1 MRNKSTVGPPETIV
15 PSDLQ
20 IESSGVLSYI
30 VAFYFWLFMRIA
42 VANKKIVLKRF
53 WNPGWS
59 VLRFEILYRDR
70 NLNWCRAPRPEQI
83 SLRISNTGLHYNCNK
98 STELT
103 DTFNSRGRLGAKKRW
118 RNKKEDWWTAA
129 TTTDQ

>member
-1 MRNKSTVGPPETIV
+1 MMRNKSTVGPPETIV

-53 WNPGWS
+53 WNPG
-59 VLRFEILYRDR
+59 
-70 NLNWCRAPRPEQI
+70 
-83 SLRISNTGLHYNCNK
+83 
-98 STELT
+98 
-103 DTFNSRGRLGAKKRW
+103 
-118 RNKKEDWWTAA
+118 
-129 TTTDQ
+129 